1 MTIPNDSALLK
12 RKVMYFSISSGV
24 AAFMGACLFLATA
37 LLNDAQVF
45 HLPLIDQPF
54 HWISVTRSLA
64 IAFSLYG
71 YLHYRQ
77 VLIHQRKLKIIAP
90 D

>member
-1 MTIPNDSALLK
+1 MTIPNNSALLK
-12 RKVMYFSISSGV
+12 RKVVYFSISSGI
-24 AAFMGACLFLATA
+24 AAFIGACLFLTTA

-45 HLPLIDQPF
+45 HLPLINYPF
-54 HWISVTRSLA
+54 HWTSVTRSLA

-77 VLIHQRKLKIIAP
+77 VLIHQRKLKIIEP